1 MAAPKI
7 DSIELAK
14 FILAKLGGMPRLK
27 LQKLIYYIEAWHLA
41 IFKESIILDRFRA
54 WVHGPVSI
62 KVWHKFKSS
71 DSPVFNDVSVSA
83 KEARRAVAEVESALV
98 VDQLDLIKDVLKE
111 YGGLSAYEL
120 EALTHSELPWREA
133 RAGIA
138 SDEPSN
144 AVISKVTMQK
154 FYRNRLYKN

>member
-7 DSIELAK
+7 DSVELAK
-14 FILAKLGGMPRLK
+14 FILAKLGGMPPLK
-27 LQKLIYYIEAWHLA
+27 LQKLVYYVEAWHLA

-54 WVHGPVSI
+54 WVHGPVSLKI
-62 KVWHKFKSS
+62 LHVFKSS
-71 DSPVFNDVSVSA
+71 ASPVFNDVTVSA
-83 KEARRAVAEVESALV
+83 RSARRVVAEVEAVLKPE
-98 VDQLDLIKDVLKE
+98 QLDLIKDVLKE

-133 RAGIA
+133 RTGIA

-144 AVISKVTMQK
+144 AVISKATMQK